1 MEITPIITED
11 FVVLKEDST
20 FSELI
25 AQLKQFEKRTAL
37 VFRNNKYLG
46 LIEKKHLLRSRMD
59 VTEAQLKGHI
69 QGTPLLNEN
78 EDAISV
84 AYIMFEGNLDF
95 LPVEKEKKIIGV
107 VRALDLVKLAVGL
120 PEVKK
125 LKVSDVRLQKPK
137 GVKKDDPLVTA
148 IELMHDERVDN
159 VPVYDSGK
167 VYGIISYKDVL
178 RKYLNWSPKRD
189 FSVKFNKIASSKGAE
204 ANMPKLASLPA
215 SSFSTNDNLLT
226 TTKGTDLKAAVE
238 IMVRNNV
245 SDLLVMDKEKLE
257 GLLTIKNMLRLI
269 GSLKIPKNFNI
280 QFIGLNQVDLEPHEK
295 YNIQKISSN
304 EAFKLQ
310 RQVHN
315 DFKLILHFKEY
326 EKDGRQ
332 HKYSVNLRIE
342 YPGKIVTSTEDDWD
356 VETALRKA
364 FENAKN
370 ELSGLFRKKVHVA
383 TQRYGS

>member
-1 MEITPIITED
+1 MEIKPIITED

-59 VTEAQLKGHI
+59 ASEAKLKGHI
-69 QGTPLLNEN
+69 QGTAMLNEN
-78 EDAISV
+78 EDAIST
-84 AYIMFEGNLDF
+84 AYLMFQSNVDF
-95 LPVEKEKKIIGV
+95 LPVEKEKKIVGV
-107 VRALDLVKLAVGL
+107 VRALDLVKLALGL

-125 LKVSDVRLQKPK
+125 LKVSDVKMQKPR
-137 GVKKDDPLVTA
+137 GVKKDDQLVA
-148 IELMHDERVDN
+148 AVQVMHDERVDN
-159 VPVYDSGK
+159 VPVYESGK
-167 VYGIISYKDVL
+167 VYGVISYKDVW
-178 RKYLNWSPKRD
+178 RKYLNWSPRRD
-189 FSVKFNKIASSKGAE
+189 YSMKFNKQATGKGAE
-204 ANMPKLASLPA
+204 PNMPELADLPV
-215 SSFSTNDNLLT
+215 SSFSTNDNVLT

-238 IMVRNNV
+238 LMVRSNV
-245 SDLLVMDKEKLE
+245 SDLLVMEKEKLD
-257 GLLTIKNMLRLI
+257 GLLTIKNILRLI

-280 QFIGLNQVDLEPHEK
+280 QFIGLNQIDLEPHEK
-295 YNIQKISSN
+295 FNIQKISSN

-383 TQRYGS
+383 TQRYG